1 MARTIKLVT
10 PPAGF
15 RYETN
20 FLTEAE
26 EDELVSTISQLP
38 FKEYEF
44 RGYLGRRRIVSFG
57 LEYDINGYTLNR
69 LDDIPDYLVRV
80 RDRAAGF
87 AGVRPAELVHVLVT
101 EYTAGTPIGWHR
113 DRPQFHDVIGVS
125 LLSPCTFR
133 FRRRVSS
140 DVFERHS
147 VELEPRSIYLLS
159 GDARYEWQ
167 HSIPPVDQLRYS
179 ITFRTMSGRDSFPG
193 ASQRAVADPSPA
205 GQLSFDF

>member
-1 MARTIKLVT
+1 MARTIKVAT

-15 RYETN
+15 RYEPD
-20 FLTEAE
+20 FLKKAE
-26 EDELVSTISQLP
+26 EDRLVATISALP

-44 RGYLGRRRIVSFG
+44 HGYLGRRRIVSFG

-69 LDDIPDYLVRV
+69 LDDIPDYLLRL
-80 RDRAAGF
+80 RERAAGF
-87 AGVRPAELVHVLVT
+87 AGLRPVELVHVLVT

-125 LLSPCTFR
+125 LLSASTFR

-147 VELEPRSIYLLS
+147 LELEARSIYLLR

-167 HSIPPVDQLRYS
+167 HSIPPVDELRYS
-179 ITFRTMSGRDSFPG
+179 ITFRSMSGRDSFPEAKPTG
-193 ASQRAVADPSPA
+193 RPDPPASD
-205 GQLSFDF
+205 QLSFDF